1 MGTEKDLELDVWADV
16 ILVMFG
22 FVLWLLGVYKIVT
35 WLGYDC
41 VVFAVVGLG
50 IIPVWLVAWS
60 IFHKIRRAL
69 LGEDKDV

>member
-1 MGTEKDLELDVWADV
+1 MGTEKDLELDVWEDV

-35 WLGYDC
+35 WLGYDM
-41 VVFAVVGLG
+41 VVAAGIGLG
-50 IIPVWLVAWS
+50 IIPIWLVAWA
-60 IFHKIRRAL
+60 IFHKMGRGL